1 MSVERVEDA
10 TPDVRERLA
19 FAADAARE
27 AGRRILRHYGSSGH
41 ETKAGGSPVTA
52 ADLEAN
58 GYLVEAIGRSFPGEP
73 VLAEESKDPVSRLGA
88 DELWIV
94 DPLDGTKEF
103 LAQNGEFSVMIGWV
117 SAGRPRVGVVYLP
130 ARGLLYAAGSGAG
143 AWSEVDGARRELRC
157 VPPPGSLR
165 MVGSRSHPDAL
176 LEEMRAALG
185 IEDVRPSGSVGI
197 KCALIAEGER
207 DVYIH
212 PVPYLKEWD
221 TCAPELIVTEAGGV
235 VTDCLGA
242 RLEYN
247 KPTPSQP
254 HGIVACGVDVH
265 DDVLRVIAPLYEAA
279 RGGGDRV
286 ETNGSGKK

>member
-1 MSVERVEDA
+1 VDGA

-27 AGRRILRHYGSSGH
+27 AGRRILRHYGSSSH

-52 ADLEAN
+52 ADLDSN

-73 VLAEESKDPVSRLGA
+73 VLAEESKDPVSRRGA
-88 DELWIV
+88 DALWIV

-103 LAQNGEFSVMIGWV
+103 LARNGEFSVMIGWV

-143 AWSEVDGARRELRC
+143 TWSELDGARRDLRC
-157 VPPPGSLR
+157 VPVRPGSLR

-207 DVYIH
+207 DLYIH

-235 VTDCLGA
+235 VTDCRGEALQ
-242 RLEYN
+242 YN
-247 KPTPSQP
+247 KDSPSQP
-254 HGIVACGVDVH
+254 HGIVACGSDVH
-265 DDVLRVIAPLYEAA
+265 EAVLRVIKPLYDAA
-279 RGGGDRV
+279 MGGVERA
-286 ETNGSGKK
+286 ETNGNGKK

>member
-1 MSVERVEDA
+1 MSAERVEGA
-10 TPDVRERLA
+10 TPDVRERLV
-19 FAADAARE
+19 FAAQAARE

-58 GYLVEAIGRSFPGEP
+58 GYLVEAIGQAFPGEP
-73 VLAEESKDPVSRLGA
+73 VLAEESKDPVSRRGA
-88 DELWIV
+88 DRLWIV

-117 SAGRPRVGVVYLP
+117 VDGRPRVGIVYLP
-130 ARGLLYAAGSGAG
+130 ARGLLYAAGSGLG

-157 VPPPGSLR
+157 VAAQGSLR
-165 MVGSRSHPDAL
+165 LVGSRSHPDAL
-176 LEEMRAALG
+176 LEEMRGALG

-207 DVYIH
+207 DLYIH

-221 TCAPELIVTEAGGV
+221 TCAPELILTEAGGV
-235 VTDCLGA
+235 VTDCLGG

-247 KPTPSQP
+247 KDSPSQP
-254 HGIVACGVDVH
+254 HGIVASGGSVH
-265 DDVLRVIAPLYEAA
+265 EDVLRVIVPLYEAA
-279 RGGGDRV
+279 RGGGERA
-286 ETNGSGKK
+286 